1 MATQTRSQVLRAMA
15 DVIRT
20 EGWVQGTYFDS
31 ETGNVCLIGARNT
44 VFGGYPSDYPDKY
57 RKMVDAV
64 TEVLALLVANY
75 PPGVSPV
82 TQEGIVISWNDVDGR
97 TVDEV
102 LRLIKQAETK
112 CDQEDATPVDMLVLA
127 E

>member
-44 VFGGYPSDYPDKY
+44 VFGG
-57 RKMVDAV
+57 
-64 TEVLALLVANY
+64 
-75 PPGVSPV
+75 
-82 TQEGIVISWNDVDGR
+82 
-97 TVDEV
+97 
-102 LRLIKQAETK
+102 
-112 CDQEDATPVDMLVLA
+112 
-127 E
+127 